1 MQYGPLVRIGPTRTG
16 RTRRAASGEPSQEWR
31 IALAVLERTFIV
43 TTGADTAFDFL
54 SDPVRL
60 PEYVSTLRL
69 EGSTAV
75 DGELDVD
82 VDLADRDGVPD
93 AGFSSDRNARHI
105 VWGRPGSDYGGSI
118 LVAVG
123 TTNTSRVTIE
133 LRTRDEAD
141 AETVRRVFEQAVTD
155 IRRALSGR

>member
-1 MQYGPLVRIGPTRTG
+1 MVACRDRHSRTG
-16 RTRRAASGEPSQEWR
+16 LTRRAAPEALGQEWR
-31 IALAVLERTFIV
+31 ITLAVLERTFIV
-43 TTGADTAFDFL
+43 TTGADTAFDYL
-54 SDPVRL
+54 SDPLRL
-60 PEYVSTLRL
+60 PEYVATLRL

-82 VDLADRDGVPD
+82 VDLAGRDGVPD
-93 AGFSSDRNARHI
+93 AGFSADRDTRHI

-133 LRTRDEAD
+133 LHTRADAD
-141 AETVRRVFEQAVTD
+141 AEAVMRVFEQAVAD
-155 IRRALSGR
+155 IRRVLSGR